1 MVPNI
6 RMQGEVYSMKYSRI
20 ITGASIGV
28 CVAVVAGCGGS
39 KPTAAKTPDAVV
51 LQVTKAISDNQP
63 QVLFQALPDSYQ
75 KEINSVVS
83 DAATKMD
90 SEIWKEGRGLIQS
103 VLAIAKSKKELILNT
118 QMLANNPDKEALN
131 QSWDQGVDVL
141 STLLDSDFA
150 NLDQLRKGNVAKLL
164 AGSGS
169 EIMKKAAKVYSSQP
183 DQTDN
188 ILAKIKGIKAT
199 IVSQEGDTAKV
210 SIETEG
216 EPSEEVDFVRV
227 EGKWIPKDLADGF
240 ATQIAETRENLAK
253 LDFTT
258 EEGKAV
264 KTQILGQIAMV
275 KTLLVQAEAAKTSQ
289 ELDGMLMGLMM
300 GLMGGGMGGGMPAP

>member
-1 MVPNI
+1 
-6 RMQGEVYSMKYSRI
+6 MKYSRI
-20 ITGASIGV
+20 LTGASIGV

-51 LQVTKAISDNQP
+51 LQVTKAINDNQP

-75 KEINSVVS
+75 KDINSVVS
-83 DAATKMD
+83 DAAKKMD
-90 SEIWKEGRGLIQS
+90 SEIWEEGRGLIQS
-103 VLAIAKSKKELILNT
+103 VLTIAKSKKYLILQT
-118 QMLANNPDKEALN
+118 QMLSSKPESEKEALS
-131 QSWDQGVDVL
+131 QSWDEGIDVL
-141 STLLDSDFA
+141 TMLLDSDFA
-150 NLDQLRKGNVAKLL
+150 NLEKLRKGNVAKLL

-188 ILAKIKGIKAT
+188 LLEKISGIEAT
-199 IVSQEGDTAKV
+199 VVSQEGDSAIVK
-210 SIETEG
+210 IETEG
-216 EPSEEVDFVRV
+216 EDPEEVDFVRV

-264 KTQILGQIAMV
+264 KAQVLGQIAMV
-275 KTLLVQAEAAKTSQ
+275 KTMLTSVEAAKTSQ
-289 ELDGMLMGLMM
+289 ELDGILMGLIM
-300 GLMGGGMGGGMPAP
+300 GLMGGGMGGGMPAN

>member
-1 MVPNI
+1 
-6 RMQGEVYSMKYSRI
+6 MKYSRI
-20 ITGASIGV
+20 LTGASIGV

-51 LQVTKAISDNQP
+51 LQVTKAINDNQP

-75 KEINSVVS
+75 KDINSVVS
-83 DAATKMD
+83 DAAKKMD
-90 SEIWKEGRGLIQS
+90 SEIWEEGRGLIQS
-103 VLAIAKSKKELILNT
+103 VLTIAKSKKYLILQT
-118 QMLANNPDKEALN
+118 QMLSSKPESEKEALS
-131 QSWDQGVDVL
+131 QSWDEGIDVL
-141 STLLDSDFA
+141 TMLLDSDFA
-150 NLDQLRKGNVAKLL
+150 NLDKLRKGNVAKLL

-188 ILAKIKGIKAT
+188 LLEKISGIEAT
-199 IVSQEGDTAKV
+199 VVSQEGDSAIVK
-210 SIETEG
+210 IETEG
-216 EPSEEVDFVRV
+216 EDPEEVDFVRV

-240 ATQIAETRENLAK
+240 ATQIAETRESLAK

-264 KTQILGQIAMV
+264 KAQVLGQIAMV
-275 KTLLVQAEAAKTSQ
+275 KTMLASVEAAKTSQ
-289 ELDGMLMGLMM
+289 ELDGILMGLIM
-300 GLMGGGMGGGMPAP
+300 GLMGGGMPSN

>member
-1 MVPNI
+1 
-6 RMQGEVYSMKYSRI
+6 MKYSRI
-20 ITGASIGV
+20 LTGASIGV

-51 LQVTKAISDNQP
+51 LQVTKAINDNQP

-75 KEINSVVS
+75 KDINSVVS
-83 DAATKMD
+83 DAAKKMD
-90 SEIWKEGRGLIQS
+90 SEIWEEGRGLIQS
-103 VLAIAKSKKELILNT
+103 VLTIAKSKKYLILQT
-118 QMLANNPDKEALN
+118 QMLSSKPESEKEALS
-131 QSWDQGVDVL
+131 QSWDEGIDVL
-141 STLLDSDFA
+141 TMLLDSDFA
-150 NLDQLRKGNVAKLL
+150 NLDKLRKGNVAKLL

-188 ILAKIKGIKAT
+188 LLEKISGIEAT
-199 IVSQEGDTAKV
+199 VVSQEGDSAIVK
-210 SIETEG
+210 IETEG
-216 EPSEEVDFVRV
+216 EDPEEVDFVRV

-240 ATQIAETRENLAK
+240 ATQIAETRESLAK

-264 KTQILGQIAMV
+264 KAQVLGQIAMV
-275 KTLLVQAEAAKTSQ
+275 KTMLASVEAAKTSQ
-289 ELDGMLMGLMM
+289 ELDGILMGLIM
-300 GLMGGGMGGGMPAP
+300 GLMGGGMGGGMPAN